1 VTFSAL
7 LNSELP
13 WLMLLALVLAAVLL
27 HRRRHERKEYQNTL
41 WLFLFG
47 ATGQLVAVA
56 IHALGFP
63 GAALAVHM
71 VFRIVTA
78 IALIRMLGFGFF
90 RLLLPLLGRTP
101 PRIIEDLTI
110 IAAYV
115 VYGRPSCAAPA
126 STSPASSPPRR

>member
-1 VTFSAL
+1 VTLGAL
-7 LNSELP
+7 ASSELP
-13 WLMLLALVLAAVLL
+13 WLTLIALVLAGVLL

-47 ATGQLVAVA
+47 AAGQAVAVA

-63 GAALAVHM
+63 GAAAAVYM

-90 RLLLPLLGRTP
+90 R
-101 PRIIEDLTI
+101 
-110 IAAYV
+110 
-115 VYGRPSCAAPA
+115 
-126 STSPASSPPRR
+126 ASSRT